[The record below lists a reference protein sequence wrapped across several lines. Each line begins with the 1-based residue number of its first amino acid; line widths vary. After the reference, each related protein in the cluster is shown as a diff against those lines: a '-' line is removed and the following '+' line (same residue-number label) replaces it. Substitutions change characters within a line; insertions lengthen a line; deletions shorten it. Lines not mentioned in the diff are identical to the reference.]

1 VLIKGMKMKK
11 ISLIGA
17 TISGNKGSESM
28 FQSAVQNIAH
38 EIPDSVFY
46 LFSYY
51 PDRDSAL
58 NTNKNVVV
66 CSGTPLKLATVYP
79 FLGIASRLLSI
90 LHIRPTFRRMDTDFA
105 ELLDSDL
112 VVDLGGISF
121 VDGREKYLPFNIACI
136 FTPLLLGKRVM
147 KYSQALGPFKNPV
160 NRFFARLF
168 LPRLDC
174 IVARGDITRSNL
186 ETLGLHNIV
195 TGADSAFVLKP
206 GDRAYQHA
214 QEYLSPEF
222 KKKTIVGISPSS
234 VIEQSCENLNIN
246 YQQII
251 ADFINYLITEEDCNV
266 LLIPHSIRKYTLKR
280 KNNDLV
286 VCRRIQELVK
296 QQNRCIL
303 IADEL
308 SAEELRA
315 IISYCN
321 FFIASRFHAMVS
333 SLAMKVPTIVCGWSH
348 KYREVLRMFD
358 MEGYAFD
365 YKKLDTA
372 VLIDMFHMLR
382 STEEQVKRNF
392 DIHLPEVNESAG
404 INATTAKNLLEV

>member
-1 VLIKGMKMKK
+1 
-11 ISLIGA
+11 
-17 TISGNKGSESM
+17 M

-79 FLGIASRLLSI
+79 FFGIASRLLSI
-90 LHIRPTFRRMDTDFA
+90 VHIRPTFRRVDTDFA

-136 FTPLLLGKRVM
+136 FTPILLGKPVM

-168 LPRLDC
+168 LPKLDC
-174 IVARGDITRSNL
+174 IVARGEITYSNL
-186 ETLGLHNIV
+186 ETLGLNNIV
-195 TGADSAFVLKP
+195 MGADSAFALKT
-206 GDRAYQHA
+206 GDRAYQHV
-214 QEYLSPEF
+214 QEYLNPEF
-222 KKKTIVGISPSS
+222 KKKIIVGISPSS
-234 VIEQSCENLNIN
+234 VIEQSCERLDIN
-246 YQQII
+246 YPQIM
-251 ADFINYLITEEDCNV
+251 ADFINFLITREDCNV
-266 LLIPHSIRKYTLKR
+266 LIIPHSVRKYTLKR

-286 VCRRIQELVK
+286 VCRRIQDLVK
-296 QQNRCIL
+296 HQNRCIL

-333 SLAMKVPTIVCGWSH
+333 SLAMKVPTCVCGWSH
-348 KYREVLRMFD
+348 KYLEVLCMFE
-358 MEGYAFD
+358 MEEYAFD
-365 YKKLDTA
+365 YKKLETT
-372 VLIDMFHMLR
+372 VLIDMFHNLQ
-382 STEEQVKRNF
+382 SNEKCIKKKF
-392 DIHLPEVNESAG
+392 DLHLPEVCESAR
-404 INATTAKNLLEV
+404 INATMAKNLLEP

>member
-1 VLIKGMKMKK
+1 
-11 ISLIGA
+11 
-17 TISGNKGSESM
+17 M

-79 FLGIASRLLSI
+79 LLGIASRLLSI
-90 LHIRPTFRRMDTDFA
+90 VHIRPTFRRVDTDFA

-160 NRFFARLF
+160 NRFFARLL
-168 LPRLDC
+168 LPKLDC
-174 IVARGDITRSNL
+174 IVARGEITYSNL
-186 ETLGLHNIV
+186 ETLGLNNIV
-195 TGADSAFVLKP
+195 MGADSAFALKT
-206 GDRAYQHA
+206 GDWVYQHV
-214 QEYLSPEF
+214 QEYLNPEF
-222 KKKTIVGISPSS
+222 KKKIIVGISPSS
-234 VIEQSCENLNIN
+234 VIEQSCERLDIN
-246 YQQII
+246 YPQIM
-251 ADFINYLITEEDCNV
+251 ADFINFLITREDCNV
-266 LLIPHSIRKYTLKR
+266 LIIPHSVRKYTLKR

-286 VCRRIQELVK
+286 VCRRIQDLVK
-296 QQNRCIL
+296 HQNRCIL

-321 FFIASRFHAMVS
+321 FFIASRFHAMIS
-333 SLAMKVPTIVCGWSH
+333 SLAMKVPTCVCGWSH
-348 KYREVLRMFD
+348 KYQEVLRMFE
-358 MEGYAFD
+358 MEEYAFD
-365 YKKLDTA
+365 YKKLETT
-372 VLIDMFHMLR
+372 VLIDMFHNLQ
-382 STEEQVKRNF
+382 SNEKYIKKKF
-392 DIHLPEVNESAG
+392 DLHLPEVCESAR
-404 INATTAKNLLEV
+404 INATMAKNLLEP